1 MNEDALKTLAAMAE
15 KMGTTA
21 DHLWQVLLRQAPISG
36 LIDLCVMLAWLA
48 ASVAMLRLAH
58 KKQDSG
64 DEGLV
69 VALWAGAVCVLA
81 ISAVIISCGA
91 SSVIAAFLNPEYW
104 ALMQILNR

>member
-21 DHLWQVLLRQAPISG
+21 DHLWQVLLHQAPISG
-36 LIDLCVMLAWLA
+36 FIDLCVMLAWLA
-48 ASVAMLRLAH
+48 ASAALLRLAH
-58 KKQDSG
+58 KKQDG
-64 DEGLV
+64 RDQDV
-69 VALWAGAVCVLA
+69 VLALWAGAVCVTTF
-81 ISAVIISCGA
+81 SAFIISCEA